1 MKSYPKVLNKS
12 QVVRLY
18 KGGARVSEIAVKV
31 GYPAGHGQN
40 RVRNLLEKAGVY
52 KSAK

>member
-1 MKSYPKVLNKS
+1 MNAYPKTLNKA

-18 KGGARVSEIAVKV
+18 KSGARVSEIARKI

-40 RVRNLLEKAGVY
+40 RVRHLLEKAGVY
-52 KSAK
+52 KAAK